1 MLTERQSEIV
11 EFIQEC
17 LHERGGAPT
26 VAEIQRRFGFSS
38 PASVSDHLRLLEHKG
53 VIRREPGKARNI
65 RLLGAHSPRTV
76 RNVPLLGAIPAGYAD
91 TMEAMEEQGGEILA
105 IDVEALGVPDQAKV
119 FALKVRGDS
128 MVNAGILDGDVVILE
143 SREPAHREIVAALI
157 DGETTLK
164 RFLMQEGQPFLRAE
178 NPRYPDL
185 IPARELT
192 IQGVYRALFS
202 TAPR

>member
-26 VAEIQRRFGFSS
+26 VAEIQARFGFSS
-38 PASVSDHLRLLEHKG
+38 PASVSDHLRLLERKG

-65 RLLGAHSPRTV
+65 RLLGARSPRTI
-76 RNVPLLGAIPAGYAD
+76 RNVPLLGAIPAGYP
-91 TMEAMEEQGGEILA
+91 EAGEEREGEILA
-105 IDVEALGVPDQAKV
+105 IDVEALGVPEHARV

-128 MVNAGILDGDVVILE
+128 MVDAGILDGDVVILE
-143 SREPAHREIVAALI
+143 AREPAHREIVAALI

-178 NPRYPDL
+178 NPHYPDL
-185 IPARELT
+185 IPARELI

>member
-26 VAEIQRRFGFSS
+26 VAEIQSRFGFSS
-38 PASVSDHLRLLEHKG
+38 PASVSDHLRLLERKG

-65 RLLGAHSPRTV
+65 RLLGARSPRTI
-76 RNVPLLGAIPAGYAD
+76 RHVPLLGAIPAGYA
-91 TMEAMEEQGGEILA
+91 EAGEEQSGEILA
-105 IDVEALGVPDQAKV
+105 IDVEALGVPAHAKV

-178 NPRYPDL
+178 NPHYPDL

>member
-11 EFIQEC
+11 EFIQGC

-38 PASVSDHLRLLEHKG
+38 PTSVSDHLRLLERKG

-65 RLLGAHSPRTV
+65 RLMGARSPRTV
-76 RNVPLLGAIPAGYAD
+76 RNVPLLGAIPAGYA
-91 TMEAMEEQGGEILA
+91 EAMEEQGGEILA
-105 IDVEALGVPDQAKV
+105 IDVEALGVPDHAKV

-128 MVNAGILDGDVVILE
+128 MVGAGILDGDVVILE

-164 RFLMQEGQPFLRAE
+164 RYLMQEGQPFLRAE

-185 IPARELT
+185 IPARELM

>member
-1 MLTERQSEIV
+1 MLTARQSEIV

-38 PASVSDHLRLLEHKG
+38 PTSVSDHLRLLERKG

-65 RLLGAHSPRTV
+65 RLLGARSPRTV
-76 RNVPLLGAIPAGYAD
+76 RNVPLLGAIPAGYA
-91 TMEAMEEQGGEILA
+91 EAMEEQGGEILA
-105 IDVEALGVPDQAKV
+105 IDVEALGVPEHAKV

-128 MVNAGILDGDVVILE
+128 MVGAGILDGDVVILE
-143 SREPAHREIVAALI
+143 AREPAHREIVAALI

-164 RFLMQEGQPFLRAE
+164 RYLMHEGQPFLRAE

-202 TAPR
+202 TARR